1 MAKKK
6 KKAKKKRTPVKL
18 TPSRRARLILM
29 TILQY
34 AETGGMEP
42 QDCGAVYEAVD
53 NCLTSADDPEVFL
66 SGLIDEIQ
74 AIIIAKEWK
83 M

>member
-6 KKAKKKRTPVKL
+6 KNAKKKRIPVKL

-29 TILQY
+29 AILQY